1 VLLERTP
8 VRLAYLLSQY
18 PAVNHV
24 FMLREIRQLR
34 KLGFE
39 IHVASIRGL
48 DRPLEALTEVER
60 EEARSTYYIKSASLR
75 EVARAHALTL
85 ASRPLGYL
93 RGFCGALRGAGLS
106 PRKLVSRLFY
116 FAEAVVVGQWM
127 KRNRLRHVHT
137 HFSSGVA
144 LIVARTFPVTMSA
157 TFHGPAEF
165 EDTAGFR
172 LAEKIGASLFSCAI
186 SYYGLS
192 RLMYATAPSQWPK
205 LEVTPLGVD
214 AAEFSPRPF
223 RENSPVFE
231 ILSVGRLAP
240 VKGQQAMIAAVDTVV
255 KEGRRIRLRLAG
267 DGPDRAELE
276 REVER
281 RGLSQEVIFE
291 GNLNQDQLRAVYR
304 ESDAFVLS
312 SFGEG
317 LPVALM
323 EAMAMEIPCIATWI
337 AGIPELIRDG
347 VGGLLVA
354 PGDVQSLAKAIIR
367 LMSDAELQRRLGQSG
382 RRRIL
387 EGYEVITNVGRFG
400 KVLSRRLAEAAAASE
415 RSHANP

>member
-1 VLLERTP
+1 
-8 VRLAYLLSQY
+8 
-18 PAVNHV
+18 
-24 FMLREIRQLR
+24 
-34 KLGFE
+34 
-39 IHVASIRGL
+39 
-48 DRPLEALTEVER
+48 
-60 EEARSTYYIKSASLR
+60 
-75 EVARAHALTL
+75 
-85 ASRPLGYL
+85 
-93 RGFCGALRGAGLS
+93 
-106 PRKLVSRLFY
+106 
-116 FAEAVVVGQWM
+116 
-127 KRNRLRHVHT
+127 
-137 HFSSGVA
+137 
-144 LIVARTFPVTMSA
+144 
-157 TFHGPAEF
+157 
-165 EDTAGFR
+165 
-172 LAEKIGASLFSCAI
+172 
-186 SYYGLS
+186 
-192 RLMYATAPSQWPK
+192 
-205 LEVTPLGVD
+205 
-214 AAEFSPRPF
+214 
-223 RENSPVFE
+223 
-231 ILSVGRLAP
+231 
-240 VKGQQAMIAAVDTVV
+240 MIAAVDTVV